1 MLSNLSDSVLI
12 AIAGGIVTI
21 LGSLIAAFQAI
32 IIKKN
37 EKVSKTNK
45 EIALIRNKVDKKRLE
60 KENAHDLLTIELAKS
75 HDKLIEKLINDEV
88 IIDIDRTTLNQ
99 LTNETEKIQKEYN
112 KEFMDSHLAMEEIW
126 KEAN

>member
-1 MLSNLSDSVLI
+1 MLSDNVLI

-45 EIALIRNKVDKKRLE
+45 EIALIRNRADKKRLE

-75 HDKLIEKLINDEV
+75 HDRLIDK
-88 IIDIDRTTLNQ
+88 
-99 LTNETEKIQKEYN
+99 LTNENIIKDIDMSALNDLIKETEKAQKEYN